1 MEQIHGIRFVNTAP
15 VVASD
20 QAVSFSSPTHNF
32 TVEFLKERV
41 EFSHLPPHPKCYL
54 FKGRGQ
60 RIRLGEKLLYVCRDA
75 LGY

>member
-1 MEQIHGIRFVNTAP
+1 MEQIHVMIRFVNAAA
-15 VVASD
+15 VVDSD
-20 QAVSFSSPTHNF
+20 HAVSFSSPTHNF

-41 EFSHLPPHPKCYL
+41 EFAHLPPPKVLTCL
-54 FKGRGQ
+54 RRGQ